1 MPLSRLIGLYE
12 TKQTEPALCCDCI
25 SFLFFTTCFIHAL
38 HATQLFVLRYVF
50 IGVIHENA
58 VERKISSFSLAG
70 SKGEARHFL
79 YLLSKKQFILFLI
92 IVISSKTNI
101 QCELKEHMVRIIT
114 NIQCEL
120 KEHMV
125 RTLENACLDYVLLN
139 R

>member
-79 YLLSKKQFILFLI
+79 YLLSKKEFILFLI
-92 IVISSKTNI
+92 IVISSKKNI
-101 QCELKEHMVRIIT
+101 WYELKKHLVRIKK
-114 NIQCEL
+114 NIWYEL
-120 KEHMV
+120 KKHLV
-125 RTLENACLDYVLLN
+125 RILENACLDYVLLN